1 MPTNHNPNKQSVASG
16 SAVLP
21 RGLRI
26 MEAARY
32 AGTTSWFIRTAIWE
46 GRLAARKC
54 GKVLIILRDDLDR
67 FLESQQQVEPSGA
80 SWLAS
85 RRQKV

>member
-1 MPTNHNPNKQSVASG
+1 MANSKNSSKQSSASD
-16 SAVLP
+16 SAVSP

-26 MEAARY
+26 LDAARY

-46 GRLAARKC
+46 GRLSARRC

-67 FLESQQQVEPSGA
+67 FLESQQQVEPSRA
-80 SWLAS
+80 SWLAG
-85 RRQKV
+85 RQRV

>member
-1 MPTNHNPNKQSVASG
+1 MANIISTKQSSAPDSG
-16 SAVLP
+16 VSP

-26 MEAARY
+26 MDAARY

-46 GRLAARKC
+46 GRLSARRC
-54 GKVLIILRDDLDR
+54 GKLLIILRDDLDS
-67 FLESQQQVEPSGA
+67 FLESQQQVEPSTA
-80 SWLAS
+80 SWLAE